1 MTNHKPLIPSVAEPH
16 PSVEKLY
23 QYLEGKLPAPAAH
36 QLEQHLLGCEL
47 CAEALEGLALVPQS
61 DAEHALFDI
70 NRNIS
75 KRSSRQKKNN
85 LLRDIKN
92 WGLLAAIIF
101 LLLFSAVLVW
111 YQVTR
116 STTHVPHPPIPAK
129 NSVGLNLSPL
139 RQIPATG
146 LNLPSVFP
154 SV

>member
-92 WGLLAAIIF
+92 WGLIAAILF
-101 LLLFSAVLVW
+101 LLIFSAVVVW
-111 YQVTR
+111 YQVNQSASNTLPPVPPA
-116 STTHVPHPPIPAK
+116 TT
-129 NSVGLNLSPL
+129 NLSA
-139 RQIPATG
+139 PA
-146 LNLPSVFP
+146 LNSR
-154 SV
+154 